1 MANNEVSYQE
11 LGFYKLIEKKNWR
24 NFQFQ
29 NFTILRFEVMWLGY
43 KKDILKFVGMVALLN
58 ISSKNIIEHF
68 K

>member
-11 LGFYKLIEKKNWR
+11 LDFYKLIEKKYWQ
-24 NFQFQ
+24 NFQFL
-29 NFTILRFEVMWLGY
+29 NFMILRFEVMWLGY
-43 KKDILKFVGMVALLN
+43 KKDILKFVGMVVLLN

>member
-11 LGFYKLIEKKNWR
+11 LDFYKLSEKKYWQ
-24 NFQFQ
+24 NFQFL
-29 NFTILRFEVMWLGY
+29 NFTLLRFEVMWLGY
-43 KKDILKFVGMVALLN
+43 KKDILKFVGMVVLLN